1 MNSGTRLGILSA
13 CFVIPVRDSLV
24 TPDGEGI
31 MDALRAQAIIQKM
44 GGGTGFHFSELRPEG
59 DVVGSTAGVASGP
72 LSFMR
77 LST

>member
-1 MNSGTRLGILSA
+1 
-13 CFVIPVRDSLV
+13 
-24 TPDGEGI
+24 
-31 MDALRAQAIIQKM
+31 M

-77 LST
+77 LFDVNTLKEGAH